1 MPGCLSW
8 WGAWWGRWG
17 ALVRRHRPG
26 EEPRHPT
33 DGNMANVVF
42 AGVVARDNSAFELV
56 PHLFVGVDV
65 TDVDAIA
72 AVLTSQITA
81 WCQPSD
87 DFKAGGDWVSF
98 FAIILSKLTA
108 KGHVSSKLTDFLP
121 LVLPP

>member
-1 MPGCLSW
+1 
-8 WGAWWGRWG
+8 
-17 ALVRRHRPG
+17 
-26 EEPRHPT
+26 
-33 DGNMANVVF
+33 MANVVF
-42 AGVVARDNSAFELV
+42 AGVVERWDDAARDDGGAPATHADNVYSAFELV